1 MTFLFFYINYFNF
14 IIIIYNFFPCVLTL
28 ATDKLQVMTT
38 KKVENCNYKSKVGD
52 TLHMQY
58 TGVLKSN
65 GQKFDSSYDRGHPFV
80 FKIGHGQVIKGWDIG
95 LLDICEGEHRKL
107 IIPPSYAY
115 GDAGAGDV
123 IPPGATLLQDV
134 ICEKIERDNN

>member
-1 MTFLFFYINYFNF
+1 MGYWITRVIISFYLNKIKTQL
-14 IIIIYNFFPCVLTL
+14 I
-28 ATDKLQVMTT
+28 
-38 KKVENCNYKSKVGD
+38 
-52 TLHMQY
+52 
-58 TGVLKSN
+58 
-65 GQKFDSSYDRGHPFV
+65 KFS
-80 FKIGHGQVIKGWDIG
+80 
-95 LLDICEGEHRKL
+95 ICEGEHRKL